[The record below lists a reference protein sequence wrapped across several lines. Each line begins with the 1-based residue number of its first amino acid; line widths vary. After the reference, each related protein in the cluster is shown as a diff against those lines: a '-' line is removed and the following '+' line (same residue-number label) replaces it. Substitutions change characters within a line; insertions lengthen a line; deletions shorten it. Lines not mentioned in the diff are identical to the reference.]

1 MDRSSR
7 AQSPP
12 PLNLA
17 CLPPIKSK
25 LDRSSTADSYNSNPS
40 SKRSIFSSSSSGSSS
55 SLRKTSAN
63 LNRNLVKTSPTVN
76 VHTTCGRHTDQLLFS
91 GPSLKD
97 LARSIKRNFEKP
109 PR

>member
-7 AQSPP
+7 APPPP

-17 CLPPIKSK
+17 CLPPIKSR
-25 LDRSSTADSYNSNPS
+25 LDRSSTADSYNSTPN
-40 SKRSIFSSSSSGSSS
+40 SKRSIFSSSSSGSCS
-55 SLRKTSAN
+55 SLRKTSTN

-76 VHTTCGRHTDQLLFS
+76 VHTTCGRHTDQLLFG

>member
-7 AQSPP
+7 ASPPP

-17 CLPPIKSK
+17 CLPPIKSR
-25 LDRSSTADSYNSNPS
+25 LDRSSTADSCNSTPN
-40 SKRSIFSSSSSGSSS
+40 SKRSIFSFSSSRSFS
-55 SLRKTSAN
+55 SLRKTSTN

-76 VHTTCGRHTDQLLFS
+76 VHTTCGRHTDQLLFG

-97 LARSIKRNFEKP
+97 LARSIKGNFEKP